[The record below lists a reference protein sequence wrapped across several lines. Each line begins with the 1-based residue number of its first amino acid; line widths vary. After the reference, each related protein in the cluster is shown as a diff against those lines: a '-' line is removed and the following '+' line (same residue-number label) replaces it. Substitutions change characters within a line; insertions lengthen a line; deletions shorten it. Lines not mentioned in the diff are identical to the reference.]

1 MPIVSTLP
9 LLPLGSQPTAQK
21 FENKFSYALGSPPI
35 NTRTQ
40 APHVNPHPDNNLHIL
55 LNIGLKQKVEFC
67 KRKNYGVQHAGM
79 PVADDGRQLC
89 LSWHL
94 IGKCDT
100 GCKSHFDSVSGVVRS
115 DSLHRPA
122 STEETR
128 QLLAWQKKILRTT

>member
-67 KRKNYGVQHAGM
+67 KRKIMGYNMMV
-79 PVADDGRQLC
+79 C
-89 LSWHL
+89 LL
-94 IGKCDT
+94 QT
-100 GCKSHFDSVSGVVRS
+100 TVVNFA
-115 DSLHRPA
+115 SLG
-122 STEETR
+122 
-128 QLLAWQKKILRTT
+128 I